1 MPIKVII
8 SFVIRPQAALFERAA
23 RQRIKICSEEI
34 PEMIEVGKE
43 HYAACRMIS
52 QRTDDRRK
60 KTEDI

>member
-23 RQRIKICSEEI
+23 RRRIKICSKEI

-43 HYAACRMIS
+43 NYAACYMIS
-52 QRTDDRRK
+52 QRTDDRRQ
-60 KTEDI
+60 KTEDL